1 MTRRDKGVS
10 SWATRFL
17 TRTAHFAIAAAVSVC
32 LPATAQSKKPALDL
46 EKAVGV
52 LELRIQMAENSLKFV
67 NNTANLTE
75 LISALEDY
83 LNGKCFGDLF
93 KTLDYK
99 GPPTDPTCVAYMDR
113 LFQLNPD
120 NPAATCLRDGISAQS
135 CADAY
140 QNQKTVI
147 YYSGAHDTE
156 MRSSAL
162 KAGIPAAE
170 IERLSKLTLTLKEVN
185 SKYQSTE
192 DLDEKSRLMDDA
204 LALYDQMLGTACR
217 ITAVKFAPRPDA
229 RSSSEDREIREAR
242 EKLLK
247 IPPNIRAD
255 HQERM
260 ISEVETRFAAVKDNK
275 TEQARLLALME
286 AIKNPSGEGT
296 MTIKTN
302 ERVRLILPQCKELI
316 SQCLAAFPKA
326 PAPICHQDGWLT
338 PNCMR
343 AIRLYR
349 AERQQRTVAAQATQQ
364 ATNGETAPPPASQPP
379 NFSKF

>member
-1 MTRRDKGVS
+1 MTRNTPVVS
-10 SWATRFL
+10 WCGARL
-17 TRTAHFAIAAAVSVC
+17 VAIAAGCAAVAATT
-32 LPATAQSKKPALDL
+32 LPIVATAQTKKPPLDL

-67 NNTANLTE
+67 NNTANRTE

-83 LNGKCFGDLF
+83 LNGKCFGDLY

-99 GPPTDPTCVAYMDR
+99 GPPTDPTCVGYMDR

-120 NPAATCLRDGISAQS
+120 NPAATCLRDGIAAQS
-135 CADAY
+135 CIDAY
-140 QNQKTVI
+140 QNQKTAP
-147 YYSGAHDTE
+147 YYSGASDNE

-170 IERLSKLTLTLKEVN
+170 IERLNKLTLTLKEVN
-185 SKYQSTE
+185 SKYQSTQ

-217 ITAVKFAPRPDA
+217 ITALRFAPRPDA

-247 IPPNIRAD
+247 IPPKIRAD

-260 ISEVETRFAAVKDNK
+260 ISDVETRFAAAKNNK
-275 TEQARLLALME
+275 TEQARLLALID
-286 AIKNPSGEGT
+286 AIKNPGGEGT

-316 SQCLAAFPKA
+316 SQCLSAFPKA
-326 PAPICHQDGWLT
+326 PGPVCHQDGWLT
-338 PNCMR
+338 PNCIR
-343 AIRLYR
+343 AVRLYR
-349 AERQQRTVAAQATQQ
+349 AERQQRQVAAQATQQ
-364 ATNGETAPPPASQPP
+364 ATNGEATKTPTGQPP